1 MVKIIL
7 RQNDYKGDIKLIL
20 MKDITRDGN
29 PVLRKVA
36 QPLTFPLS
44 DHYKQLAKDMMEYL
58 INSQDPKIAEKHQL
72 RAGVG
77 LAAPQVDESVQMA
90 SLLVPDDKGNI
101 LFKETFVNPEIISE
115 SVRKVCLSEGEGCL
129 SVDKEIDGYVPRP
142 DKLTIHYFTVDGEE
156 KTIRLKD
163 YPAIVASHEIDHLN
177 GHLFYDRINKQDP
190 FHLDEST
197 IVIS

>member
-1 MVKIIL
+1 
-7 RQNDYKGDIKLIL
+7 

-29 PVLRKVA
+29 PVLRQVA
-36 QPLTFPLS
+36 KPLTFPLS
-44 DHYKQLAKDMMEYL
+44 EHYQQLAKDMMQYL
-58 INSQDPKIAEKHQL
+58 INSQDPKIAKKHQL

-77 LAAPQVDESVQMA
+77 LAAPQVGESVQMA

-101 LFKETFVNPEIISE
+101 IFKETFVNPEILSE
-115 SVRKVCLSEGEGCL
+115 SVRQTCLSEGEGCL

-142 DKLTIHYFTVDGEE
+142 DKLKIHYFTVDGTE

-163 YPAIVASHEIDHLN
+163 YPAIVASHEIDHLH

-190 FHLDEST
+190 FHLDEDT

>member
-1 MVKIIL
+1 M
-7 RQNDYKGDIKLIL
+7 IL

-36 QPLTFPLS
+36 KPLTFPLS
-44 DHYKQLAKDMMEYL
+44 DHYKKLADDMMEYL

-77 LAAPQVDESVQMA
+77 LAAPQVGESVQMA
-90 SLLVPDDKGNI
+90 SLLVPDDQGNI
-101 LFKETFVNPEIISE
+101 IFKETFVNPEILSE
-115 SVRKVCLSEGEGCL
+115 SVRQVCLSEGEGCL
-129 SVDKEIDGYVPRP
+129 SVDKVINGYVPRP
-142 DKLTIHYFTVDGEE
+142 DKLTIHYYTVDGEE

-163 YPAIVASHEIDHLN
+163 YPAIVASHEIDHLH
-177 GHLFYDRINKQDP
+177 GHLFYDRINKENP
-190 FHLDEST
+190 FSLKDDT

>member
-1 MVKIIL
+1 M
-7 RQNDYKGDIKLIL
+7 IL

-29 PVLRKVA
+29 PVLRNVA
-36 QPLTFPLS
+36 KPLTFPLS
-44 DHYKQLAKDMMEYL
+44 DHYKQLAEDMMEYL

-77 LAAPQVDESVQMA
+77 LAAPQVGEGVQMA
-90 SLLVPDDKGNI
+90 ALLVPDDEGNI
-101 LFKETFVNPEIISE
+101 LFKETFVNPEILSE
-115 SVRKVCLSEGEGCL
+115 SVRQVCLSEGEGCL
-129 SVDKEIDGYVPRP
+129 SVDKVINGYVPRP

-163 YPAIVASHEIDHLN
+163 YPAIVASHEIDHLH
-177 GHLFYDRINKQDP
+177 GHLFYDRINKENP
-190 FHLDEST
+190 FSLEDDT

>member
-1 MVKIIL
+1 M
-7 RQNDYKGDIKLIL
+7 IL

-29 PVLRKVA
+29 PVLRNVA
-36 QPLTFPLS
+36 KPLTFPLS
-44 DHYKQLAKDMMEYL
+44 DHYKKLAEDMMEYL

-77 LAAPQVDESVQMA
+77 LAAPQVGEGVQMA
-90 SLLVPDDKGNI
+90 SLLVPDDEGNI
-101 LFKETFVNPEIISE
+101 IFKETFVNPEILSE
-115 SVRKVCLSEGEGCL
+115 SVRQVCLSEGEGCL
-129 SVDKEIDGYVPRP
+129 SVDKVINGYVPRP

-163 YPAIVASHEIDHLN
+163 YPAIVASHEIDHLH
-177 GHLFYDRINKQDP
+177 GHLFYDRINKENP
-190 FHLDEST
+190 FSLKDDT